1 MIQARADI
9 VDGIVPVDSVE
20 VPPRAWLD
28 RDCLLLA
35 IESSIR
41 VRAHAHFFSWTQG
54 ALQTILAHSLLLYA
68 AYDREGRMLF
78 ADVMTVQP
86 MESALRRDLIAA
98 EGGLLPRLAELWRR
112 RGRVPVV
119 LRFDRDDV
127 SDDEDL
133 RRLALGFG
141 YKSLVAHGSI
151 APDGNLDAFFGFVDI
166 VDGPTEDVGLVV
178 EIILP
183 HLRAA
188 LVRMQRGNS
197 PVAGRP
203 SGRGL
208 TIREREVLRLLQH
221 GRSNAE
227 IGAALN
233 ISPLTVKN
241 HVQKLLRKLGVR
253 NRTQAVAMDVARR
266 WRADE

>member
-1 MIQARADI
+1 VIQARANI
-9 VDGIVPVDSVE
+9 ADGLVPVDSIE
-20 VPPRAWLD
+20 LPPRAWLD

-54 ALQTILAHSLLLYA
+54 ALQTILAHNLLLYA

-86 MESALRRDLIAA
+86 MESAVRRDLIAPD
-98 EGGLLPRLAELWRR
+98 GGFLPRLAELWRR
-112 RGRVPVV
+112 RGRAPLVI
-119 LRFDRDDV
+119 RFDRDDV

-133 RRLALGFG
+133 RRTALGFG
-141 YKSLVAHGSI
+141 YTSLAAHGSI
-151 APDGNLDAFFGFVDI
+151 APDGNLDTFFGFVDI
-166 VDGPTEDVGLVV
+166 VEGRSDDVSLAV

-188 LVRMQRGNS
+188 LIRMQRSNS
-197 PVAGRP
+197 PVAGRAI
-203 SGRGL
+203 GRSL
-208 TIREREVLRLLQH
+208 TIREREVLGLLQH

-227 IGAALN
+227 IGATLS

-253 NRTQAVAMDVARR
+253 NRTQAVAMDVARQ